1 MRKYVKMTWK
11 IELLVG
17 VDNWVVLN
25 DHVQFVPDA
34 DIKNS
39 TSSTNPMTD
48 V

>member
-1 MRKYVKMTWK
+1 MTWK
-11 IELLVG
+11 IELFVG

-25 DHVQFVPDA
+25 DHVQFVQDV

-39 TSSTNPMTD
+39 TLLTNLITD